1 MPGRPI
7 SPAQLIRL
15 RGEFEPAGD
24 QVDGSRLRDG
34 SVVPSKLSQSYATAV
49 ALAALAQQVAHN
61 AIDQDAVNEGASA
74 SLASEVAARAAA
86 IAAEAAARAAADSA
100 LGLLIAALPSDAD
113 VSAAI
118 DAVLPETFSAPFD
131 LSFTDSGGH
140 AVVMTLSRRGI
151 VTGVTIDGTPVV

>member
-7 SPAQLIRL
+7 SPAQFIRL

-24 QVDGSRLRDG
+24 ALDGRRILDGSIT
-34 SVVPSKLSQSYATAV
+34 PIKLSASYATA
-49 ALAALAQQVAHN
+49 AAQTALAQQVAHN
-61 AIDQDAVNEGASA
+61 AIDQDAEN
-74 SLASEVAARAAA
+74 ARLSAA
-86 IAAEAAARAAADSA
+86 ISDEASARAAADSA
-100 LGLLIAALPSDAD
+100 LAGDIAALPSDAD

-151 VTGVTIDGTPVV
+151 VTGVTIDGTPVA